1 MHAGKVSYNILKRSV
16 LKSVTPRREEVLLGA
31 GIGYDNSVISCK
43 EDGVFVMS
51 TNPVI
56 MEGKEAPILCMNRVL
71 NDLACG
77 GAEPLAIMPTILFP
91 KISEENLIRTWMK
104 AMDRICKER
113 QIEIIGCHTAVSGA
127 IKKPI
132 LSITAIGK
140 RNEKKWE
147 RTRPNQDII
156 VTKFIGLEGC
166 GLLAIKK
173 EEELA
178 TRYSHD
184 FLNSAKKFLDYLS
197 IIPEAAVAGRYGA
210 TAMHNVSEG
219 GIFGALWEM
228 MDGAGTGME
237 IDLKSIPIRQE
248 TVEICEF
255 FDLNPYQLLSGGALL
270 ITADKG
276 QELVKELQKEGIPA
290 TIIGKT
296 TAGKDRVIR
305 NEEEERFLDLPKMD
319 EIFKTGLM

>member
-1 MHAGKVSYNILKRSV
+1 M
-16 LKSVTPRREEVLLGA
+16 
-31 GIGYDNSVISCK
+31 
-43 EDGVFVMS
+43 
-51 TNPVI
+51 
-56 MEGKEAPILCMNRVL
+56 
-71 NDLACG
+71 
-77 GAEPLAIMPTILFP
+77 
-91 KISEENLIRTWMK
+91 
-104 AMDRICKER
+104 
-113 QIEIIGCHTAVSGA
+113 
-127 IKKPI
+127 
-132 LSITAIGK
+132 
-140 RNEKKWE
+140 
-147 RTRPNQDII
+147 
-156 VTKFIGLEGC
+156 
-166 GLLAIKK
+166 
-173 EEELA
+173 
-178 TRYSHD
+178 
-184 FLNSAKKFLDYLS
+184 DYLS

-228 MDGAGTGME
+228 MDGAGTGMV